1 MAIDKIEVWVIL
13 EEVIDPRTNPSV
25 EQEGEEGGHR
35 EENDGCTCTYIH
47 IHEEHHVY
55 ACE

>member
-25 EQEGEEGGHR
+25 EQEGEEEGHR